1 MLVRLYLDYSVR
13 FWAPQYKRDMKLS
26 LLETAQLRATKL
38 TKYLELVS
46 YEKRLRE
53 LGLLRLEKRRLRDI
67 LTYLMEASSEDRTRL
82 FSMAEKG
89 HKMRP
94 MKPLSKIRNISTVSF
109 QMQERVNQR
118 SCIVSILG
126 DT

>member
-1 MLVRLYLDYSVR
+1 MDFDQRHKVHLVLVRLYLDYSVW

-82 FSMAEKG
+82 FSMV
-89 HKMRP
+89 P
-94 MKPLSKIRNISTVSF
+94 IRNISTVSF

>member
-1 MLVRLYLDYSVR
+1 MDFDQRHKVHLVLVRLYLDYSVR

-82 FSMAEKG
+82 FSMVPRK
-89 HKMRP
+89 RP
-94 MKPLSKIRNISTVSF
+94 QNETHETPFKNKKHFYCEFSNAGTS
-109 QMQERVNQR
+109 
-118 SCIVSILG
+118 
-126 DT
+126 